1 MKVRFVVNPHA
12 AAGRVQ
18 KQWTKI
24 HSIIKQKFNKD
35 FEVVFTE
42 RAMHAVDLTREGIQA
57 GCNSIIAVG
66 GDGTLNEVVNGFFQD
81 NHLIPEDVSLG
92 MLEIGTGGDFIR
104 NLNFPESI
112 EDRIDHLS
120 RADMT
125 KIDVGVAEF
134 QSFNGEQIKR
144 YFLNILDFGMGAA
157 VVECVNRKSKR
168 FGGKISF
175 LSGILQTL
183 FTYKNKEIRSKLDNG
198 EWNTRILNNF
208 IVANGKYFGG
218 GLKVAPDAIIDDG
231 IFEIV
236 LLGDYGKMEA
246 IFNLSKL
253 RKGKHVTNPKVSI
266 FRATTLEATANE
278 PVFIDMD
285 GEFVGKLPINVSI
298 LPGIFPIL
306 V

>member
-1 MKVRFVVNPHA
+1 MKVRFVVNPIA
-12 AAGRVQ
+12 GGGRVQ
-18 KQWTKI
+18 KQWPGI
-24 HSIIKQKFNKD
+24 HVIIKQKFRKD
-35 FEVVFTE
+35 FEFVFTE
-42 RAMHAVDLTREGIQA
+42 QSMHAVDLTREGIKA

-81 NHLIPEDVSLG
+81 NRLIREDVSLG

-112 EDRIDHLS
+112 ADRIDHLS

-144 YFLNILDFGMGAA
+144 YFLNVLDFGMGAA
-157 VVECVNRKSKR
+157 VVECVNRKSKC

-198 EWNTRILNNF
+198 EWNTHILNNF

-218 GLKVAPDAIIDDG
+218 GLKIAPDAIIDDG

-246 IFNLSKL
+246 ILNLSNL
-253 RKGKHVTNPKVSI
+253 RKGTHVTNPKVSVL
-266 FRATTLEATANE
+266 RATTLQATADE

-285 GEFVGKLPINVSI
+285 GEFVGKLPISVSI
-298 LPGIFPIL
+298 LPGILPIL